1 MRMDP
6 LSSRSRPLKAGLL
19 TVLLLG
25 GSLRMALPG
34 PSMAQDRS
42 NCQAATDKVAQ
53 PAELN
58 LGETVRVTLTLTS
71 SCPEEVSPVDVM
83 LVLDISASMLDQ
95 NKIVNAKRASKAFI
109 DAMDLGQSRVG
120 LVAFNQDAGVH
131 SVLTKD
137 GAAVKT
143 RIDALS
149 PTGQTNISLAID
161 VATQELRKSQR
172 GVQQAMIVLTD
183 GYNTVAGAEPV
194 PTAAARAKADG
205 IVMVTICAGGECD
218 PGLEPAASSA
228 DLYFNVPRTDELEQL
243 YTRLAGALQANAI
256 VQWTIED
263 VLPANMKFIVG
274 SAVPPV
280 AAALPQPDG
289 TTLLTWRL
297 AGDFPAAGLSY
308 DVEPLEVGRHPTNVS
323 ARADF
328 KDRKGLPG
336 SVPFPIPVVLIRG
349 ACPPLPIEVFYL
361 IDDSNCLAG
370 ATLNGMDSRAAIH
383 KGIEASMNRLGLKK
397 GGKDTAAVIG
407 YGDTSEIFQTL
418 TDDPEAVLAAV
429 DRITMRDS
437 AANLDLAYR
446 DVARELR
453 TARHRPGTRAM
464 TINITDGP
472 MMQAP
477 EQAKAV
483 ADSLRKQGARHYN
496 IAVGTIA
503 QYALLRQ
510 ISDPDGFWTIPF
522 GGDVITPYTE
532 FGGKVL
538 DIGHP
543 VICPPATPTGQPTA
557 PKGTS
562 TSVLPP
568 PTPEFR
574 EGWSYLPYLWGR

>member
-1 MRMDP
+1 MR
-6 LSSRSRPLKAGLL
+6 LTQATVRLRPLTAGFL
-19 TVLLLG
+19 TLLLLG
-25 GSLRMALPG
+25 GGLGLLMPG
-34 PSMAQDRS
+34 RLQAQDRS
-42 NCQAATDKVAQ
+42 NCKAETNKVAR
-53 PAELN
+53 PEELN
-58 LGETVRVTLTLTS
+58 LGETVRVTLNLTS
-71 SCPEEVSPVDVM
+71 SCPQEVSPVDVM
-83 LVLDISASMLDQ
+83 LVLDISASMLDK
-95 NKIVNAKRASKAFI
+95 NKIGNARRAAKAFI
-109 DAMDLGQSRVG
+109 DAMDLTQSRVG

-131 SVLTKD
+131 SPLTSN

-161 VATQELRKSQR
+161 VATQEMGSSKR

-183 GYNTVAGAEPV
+183 GYNTVAGADPV
-194 PTAAARAKADG
+194 PTAAARAKTEG
-205 IVMVTICAGGECD
+205 IIVVTVCAGGDCD
-218 PGLEPAASSA
+218 PGLEAAASSP
-228 DLYFNVPRTDELEQL
+228 DLYFNVPDTDELDKL

-263 VLPANMKFIVG
+263 VVPANMKYIAG
-274 SAVPPV
+274 SALPPV
-280 AAALPQPDG
+280 AAAQPQPDG
-289 TTLLTWRL
+289 TLLLTWRL
-297 AGDFPAAGLSY
+297 AGDFPTDGLSY
-308 DVEPLEVGRHPTNVS
+308 TVEPLEVGLHPTNVS
-323 ARADF
+323 AKADF

-336 SVPFPIPVVLIRG
+336 SVPFPIPVVLVRG
-349 ACPPLPIEVFYL
+349 ACPPLPMEVFFL

-383 KGIEASMNRLGLKK
+383 KGIDEAMKRFGLVK

-418 TDDPEAVLAAV
+418 IDDPEAVLAAV

-453 TARHRPGTRAM
+453 TARHRPGTRTM

-483 ADSLRKQGARHYN
+483 AESLRKQGARHYN

-510 ISDPDGFWTIPF
+510 ISEPDGFWTIPF
-522 GGDVITPYTE
+522 GGDVITPYTD
-532 FGGKVL
+532 FGGMVL

-543 VICPPATPTGQPTA
+543 VVCPPATPTAQPTA

-562 TSVLPP
+562 TSVVPP